1 MASLSQI
8 EIDPDHEMAYRRGY
22 IHGVN
27 EIIAA
32 VREHLTEE
40 QFWRLEIWSSNVLL
54 EWTHNL
60 AGPFLPPGPP
70 AL

>member
-1 MASLSQI
+1 MPSLNGRSQ
-8 EIDPDHEMAYRRGY
+8 IDPDCEIGYRRGY

-27 EIIAA
+27 AIIAA
-32 VREHLTEE
+32 VRGHLTEE
-40 QFWRLEIWSSNVLL
+40 QFWRLEIWSNVLG

-60 AGPFLPPGPP
+60 AGPFLPPNPP